1 VESSVEPLS
10 TTAQV
15 VVRLPV
21 ALIAFAGALVAL
33 ALIRRL
39 GVLSGLLAAGASLLL
54 AIDQAANAVWVWH
67 LRSISSDEDLNI
79 DTFNTVNNAYLFA
92 DVVLITIA
100 AALLV
105 ASFAV
110 RRPAAPPAPPG
121 TVAPHP

>member
-1 VESSVEPLS
+1 MESSVEPLS

-15 VVRLPV
+15 VLRLPV

-67 LRSISSDEDLNI
+67 LRSISSDEDLDI
-79 DTFNTVNNAYLFA
+79 DTFNTVNNAYLLA
-92 DVVLITIA
+92 DVVLITIT